1 MNKIVYI
8 IPGFMEKVQDKRYDK
23 VNEFFLNKGFKI
35 IKIKISWKYKTMSD
49 YVEEFIKQFNQHN
62 IEDEIYL
69 LGFSFWAIISFIA
82 STQFQIKAQLL
93 CSLSPYFKEDL
104 PFIRKAWKDYFWTR
118 RVNNFNWISFNKLSK
133 NIKCKTYIFYW
144 TNEWPEVEKRA
155 KDANKRILNNTLIRI
170 EWAKHDLWQDVYYNE
185 IKKIISK
192 L

>member
-69 LGFSFWAIISFIA
+69 LGFSF
-82 STQFQIKAQLL
+82 
-93 CSLSPYFKEDL
+93 
-104 PFIRKAWKDYFWTR
+104 
-118 RVNNFNWISFNKLSK
+118 
-133 NIKCKTYIFYW
+133 
-144 TNEWPEVEKRA
+144 
-155 KDANKRILNNTLIRI
+155 
-170 EWAKHDLWQDVYYNE
+170 
-185 IKKIISK
+185 
-192 L
+192 